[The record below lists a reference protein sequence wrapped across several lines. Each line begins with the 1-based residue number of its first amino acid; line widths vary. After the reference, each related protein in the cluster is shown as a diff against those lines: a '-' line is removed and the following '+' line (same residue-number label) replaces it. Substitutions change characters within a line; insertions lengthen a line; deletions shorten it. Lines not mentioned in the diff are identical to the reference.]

1 MNEVCHENKNRFV
14 FSCSVALQ
22 YQLATQSKQVKPR
35 EPVIVPPETGARV
48 GGLRG
53 QGNWKLTKDQTGGS
67 IAISESYAVNA
78 ATEFPPAHVH
88 TREDELWYVME
99 GELKFQIGD
108 RIAAAGPGT
117 LVFAP
122 RSVPHNYIV
131 SKAPARWLLM
141 LTPAG
146 LDPLF
151 PEVDE
156 LRKRLRPGTA
166 EFRDKLEEMRA
177 KYGVYN
183 GEKWEGITSAEDPT
197 DGTWELDVRAS
208 KFNQGSSW
216 RRQTQIYKA
225 DGRNIEMIANRRLIT
240 IAPGQEQLGNF
251 VWVWLWHLTVTPDRR
266 SLRNNLHA
274 GCRFSPQ
281 FPHGLVRRKLYFAP
295 SEAAGVGIAMGVSR
309 ILGLAWGG
317 GSAAVIRSEA
327 KSLAERQR
335 ADGGWSQLPTMSS
348 DAYATGEAL
357 FALGYAG
364 RVTASDP
371 VLRKGVDYLLNT
383 QANDG
388 SWHVQSR
395 AIWIQSYFESG
406 FPYGQDQFISTAGT
420 AWATLALTLAA
431 EPRKQAQ
438 H

>member
-1 MNEVCHENKNRFV
+1 MRTKIVL
-14 FSCSVALQ
+14 SLAALLALQ
-22 YQLATQSKQVKPR
+22 YQLATQSKQVKPS
-35 EPVIVPPETGARV
+35 EPVIVPPETGAQV

-183 GEKWEGITSAEDPT
+183 GEKWEGITSAEDPA

-208 KFNQGSSW
+208 KFNPGSSW

-225 DGRNIEMIANRRLIT
+225 DGRNIKMIATGINGRGRR
-240 IAPGQEQLGNF
+240 
-251 VWVWLWHLTVTPDRR
+251 
-266 SLRNNLHA
+266 
-274 GCRFSPQ
+274 
-281 FPHGLVRRKLYFAP
+281 
-295 SEAAGVGIAMGVSR
+295 
-309 ILGLAWGG
+309 
-317 GSAAVIRSEA
+317 IRSEYIGA
-327 KSLAERQR
+327 Y
-335 ADGGWSQLPTMSS
+335 DGQDYPVTGGGKGETIAQLRIDYYTVKTTTKIGGKI
-348 DAYATGEAL
+348 TGAS
-357 FALGYAG
+357 A
-364 RVTASDP
+364 RVISKDGTVMTITASGTDGKA
-371 VLRKGVDYLLNT
+371 VEFKDTLVFRK
-383 QANDG
+383 
-388 SWHVQSR
+388 R
-395 AIWIQSYFESG
+395 
-406 FPYGQDQFISTAGT
+406 
-420 AWATLALTLAA
+420 
-431 EPRKQAQ
+431 
-438 H
+438 